1 MSAPDGSDLLAD
13 ALAGRDGA
21 DVRAYRL
28 GYQQG
33 HDDADAT
40 AREPRFPWTAGFVFT
55 LCVLSFAVGI
65 GFGAVIL
72 GSVIGMWPG
81 VSIPGPLT
89 PVWTR

>member
-1 MSAPDGSDLLAD
+1 MSAPDADRLLAD
-13 ALAGRDGA
+13 ALSGRDGA

-40 AREPRFPWTAGFVFT
+40 VREPRFPWTAGFVLT
-55 LCVLSFAVGI
+55 LTVLAFAVGI

-72 GSVIGMWPG
+72 GSVIGMWPAT
-81 VSIPGPLT
+81 PLPQPLT